1 MADTEEPTTEATT
14 TPPPA
19 DTPPEAPKPE
29 PAQYMTRDD
38 FKAAMDEWK
47 AEQKAERE
55 REREEEARRTP
66 APKPKPKPATTP
78 PAAEGET
85 AEAPRQED
93 EEPRYGNRR
102 WFNRR

>member
-1 MADTEEPTTEATT
+1 MAETDEPTTETT
-14 TPPPA
+14 APPA
-19 DTPPEAPKPE
+19 DTPADPPKPE
-29 PAQYMTRDD
+29 PAQYMTRED

-66 APKPKPKPATTP
+66 APKPKPKPAAAAPAVEADTT
-78 PAAEGET
+78 G
-85 AEAPRQED
+85 APREES

-102 WFNRR
+102 WFNRK